1 MQFATFNEIIQLDS
15 NSFTLGPIMPHKV
28 VTYSLSVAAFGLII
42 TSSKAEGTWKI
53 TLVYFIH
60 AQDGS
65 LLPLNKKS
73 LYGILNIYILPALF
87 LSTVTEMPKS
97 IVSKLLGCST
107 VNNLF
112 ASTPSSRCVVLPCFS
127 FC

>member
-28 VTYSLSVAAFGLII
+28 FTYSLSAAAFGLII

-53 TLVYFIH
+53 TVVYFIH

-65 LLPLNKKS
+65 LLALNKKS
-73 LYGILNIYILPALF
+73 LYGILNICILPAVFFVYSNRDAQKYSLQAAW
-87 LSTVTEMPKS
+87 L
-97 IVSKLLGCST
+97 
-107 VNNLF
+107 
-112 ASTPSSRCVVLPCFS
+112 
-127 FC
+127 